1 MRRKKPIFLLALLA
15 LAFGAIGLFLLSV
28 SPVTVKAAQPAVP
41 DAQKP
46 DNTQCLGCHTTEGQV
61 HQFANGDTVSV
72 TVDPAA
78 YDQGVHANLACQVCH
93 TNISGF
99 PHPENPAKS
108 AKEYTLQYQGTCKQ
122 CHADQAEEVA
132 GSAHAILAA
141 EGNPFT
147 PTCADCH
154 NVHTQVKIQKDA
166 NGDPAASE
174 NTQIAGMC
182 EQCHSSV
189 VADYTESVHGKGV
202 FEENN
207 PDVPACQDCH
217 GTHNISTAR
226 TEEFR
231 LNSPQLCANCHSRE
245 DIMGKYGIS
254 TQVLNTYVADFHGTT
269 ITLFKQ
275 TTPDQPTN
283 KPVCYDC
290 HGIHNIASVDD
301 PQHGL
306 AIRQNML
313 ISCQKCHPDAT
324 ENFSESWLSHYI
336 PSATKYPLVFYV
348 QWFYRLFIPGVLG
361 GMGIYVLSDVL
372 RKFGITRRGKSAV
385 KAKEE

>member
-15 LAFGAIGLFLLSV
+15 LAFGAIGLLWLSI
-28 SPVTVKAAQPAVP
+28 SPAAVKAAQLAVP

-46 DNTQCLGCHTTEGQV
+46 DNTQCLGCHTAEGQV
-61 HQFANGDTVSV
+61 FQFANGDTVSLS
-72 TVDPAA
+72 VDPAA
-78 YDQGVHANLACQVCH
+78 YDNGVHANLACQVCH

-99 PHPENPAKS
+99 PHPENSAKS
-108 AKEYTLQYQGTCKQ
+108 AKEYTLQYQNTCKQ
-122 CHADQAEEVA
+122 CHASQAEEVT
-132 GSAHAILAA
+132 GSAHAKLAA
-141 EGNPFT
+141 DGNPNT
-147 PTCADCH
+147 PICADCH
-154 NVHTQVKIQKDA
+154 SVHTQGKIQKDA

-174 NTQIAGMC
+174 NIKIAGMC
-182 EQCHSSV
+182 EQCHSSI
-189 VADYTESVHGKGV
+189 VADYKESVHGKGV
-202 FEENN
+202 FGENN

-217 GTHNISTAR
+217 GTHKISTAR

-254 TQVLNTYVADFHGTT
+254 TQVMNTYVSDFHGTT

-275 TTPDQPTN
+275 TNPDQPTN

-306 AIRQNML
+306 AIRKNML
-313 ISCQKCHPDAT
+313 TTCQKCHPDAT

-336 PSATKYPLVFYV
+336 PSATKYPLVFYI

-361 GMGIYVLSDVL
+361 VMGIYVLSEAL
-372 RKFGITRRGKSAV
+372 HKLGITRRGKSAA